1 MRRAALLAALALL
14 LPAASAG
21 AQTPGDEVFRR
32 GAVEVDAGGLWNA
45 GLPLG
50 SARATLTG
58 NQQGTPPVTFFDTA
72 SEFQPAAGFEGRV
85 SVFLSR
91 AFAVEGAFR
100 FSRPRLETSIS
111 GDFED
116 APDVT
121 AARDVSQYVF
131 EINGVAH
138 IDRLRFGG
146 GGVPF
151 VFGGGGYLREL
162 YSGRQV
168 VETGQI
174 YQAGGGVKILFRQ
187 SPLALLKGVGV
198 RLDARVLMRRGGVEL
213 DADEPLRTYGAAAG
227 SLVIVF

>member
-1 MRRAALLAALALL
+1 MSRRAMLAMAALLLF
-14 LPAASAG
+14 ASAAG
-21 AQTPGDEVFRR
+21 AQSPGEEVFRR
-32 GAVEVDAGGLWNA
+32 GAVEIDVGGLWNA
-45 GLPLG
+45 GLPMG
-50 SARATLTG
+50 TARATLTG
-58 NQQGTPPVTFFDTA
+58 NQQGTPPVTFFET
-72 SEFQPAAGFEGRV
+72 SSQVEPAAGYEGRV

-100 FSRPRLETSIS
+100 YARPRLETSIT

-121 AARDVSQYVF
+121 ATRDVSQYVF

-138 IDRLRFGG
+138 LNRLRFGG

-162 YSGRQV
+162 YEGRQIA
-168 VETGQI
+168 ETGQV

-187 SPLALLKGVGV
+187 SSMTLLKGVGV
-198 RLDARVLMRRGGVEL
+198 RLDARLLMRRGGVEL
-213 DADEPLRTYGAAAG
+213 DDDEPLRTYGAAAG
-227 SLVIVF
+227 SLVLVF